1 MPLNRVPLTGSDAL
15 AMANVSLD
23 RKYQFTSSDIAT
35 TQYYTDELP
44 VLGLP
49 SLMYWVRVQAGAPGG
64 IVLFPLFSVTNT
76 TTGGATAPLWKPFSN
91 GIVLVPGNVTVF
103 TIRASV
109 SVMGMLFAIPFTN
122 PPVTCTFET
131 AMTAAG

>member
-1 MPLNRVPLTGSDAL
+1 MPLDRVPLTGSDAL

-23 RKYQFTSSDIAT
+23 RKYTLASDPLGTVTYIEN
-35 TQYYTDELP
+35 ELN

-64 IVLFPLFSVTNT
+64 IVFTPLFAITNT
-76 TTGGATAPLWKPFSN
+76 TTGGVTAPLWKAFTN

-109 SVMGMLFAIPFTN
+109 AVAGMSFTF
-122 PPVTCTFET
+122 PPGAGNATFET
-131 AMTAAG
+131 AITAAG

>member
-1 MPLNRVPLTGSDAL
+1 
-15 AMANVSLD
+15 MANVSLD
-23 RKYQFTSSDIAT
+23 RKYQFTNSAIDT
-35 TQYYTDELP
+35 TQVFTDELA

-49 SLMYWVRVQAGAPGG
+49 SLMYWVTVQAGAPGG
-64 IVLFPLFSVTNT
+64 IVMFPLFSVTNT
-76 TTGGATAPLWKPFSN
+76 TTGGVTAPLWKQFNN

-109 SVMGMLFAIPFTN
+109 SVIGMRFDIPFTN
-122 PPVTCTFET
+122 PTVTSTFVT